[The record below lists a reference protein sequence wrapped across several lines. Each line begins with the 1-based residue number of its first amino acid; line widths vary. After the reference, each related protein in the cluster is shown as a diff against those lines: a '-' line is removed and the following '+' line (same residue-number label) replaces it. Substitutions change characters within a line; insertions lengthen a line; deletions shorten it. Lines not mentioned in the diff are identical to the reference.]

1 MKQIYI
7 IGTGPGKY
15 DGMTLEAVKRIE
27 ESDIIIGYTVY
38 TDLLKEIWP
47 DKEFLSTPMKMEYE
61 RCVLAFEKAN
71 EGNCVSLVC
80 SGDAGVYG
88 LGGLML
94 TISPQYPDVNVKT
107 VPGVTAALSG
117 AALMGAPLIHDFAV
131 ISLSDLLTPMEKI
144 EKRLK
149 YAAIGDFVICI
160 YNPGSKKR
168 ADYLSMACEI
178 LLKYKSGE
186 TPCGIAKNIGREGE
200 DFTILTLNKLKDV
213 KADMFQTIIIG
224 NSMTKVINGK
234 LVTPRGYKNE

>member
-1 MKQIYI
+1 
-7 IGTGPGKY
+7 
-15 DGMTLEAVKRIE
+15 MTVEGVKRLE

-38 TDLLKEIWP
+38 TNLLKDIWP

-61 RCVLAFEKAN
+61 RCIFAFEKAR
-71 EGNCVSLVC
+71 EGKCVSLVC

-88 LGGLML
+88 LSGLML
-94 TISPQYPDVNVKT
+94 TIAPDYPDINVKV

-131 ISLSDLLTPMEKI
+131 ISLSDLLTPMETI
-144 EKRLK
+144 EKRLEH
-149 YAAIGDFVICI
+149 AAMGDFVICI

-168 ADYLSMACEI
+168 ADYLLKACGI

-200 DFTILTLNKLKDV
+200 SFTILTLDELKDA

-224 NSMTKVINGK
+224 NSMTKIIEGR